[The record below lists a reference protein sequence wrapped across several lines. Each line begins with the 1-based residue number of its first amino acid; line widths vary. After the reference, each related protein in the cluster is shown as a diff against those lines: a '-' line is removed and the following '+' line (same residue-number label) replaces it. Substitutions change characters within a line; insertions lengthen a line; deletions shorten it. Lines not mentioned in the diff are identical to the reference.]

1 MELHLS
7 LHEVISKS
15 TQALRA
21 LNFPPGLDIENGK
34 NIGWLE
40 SRGLPGLQML
50 VEEIKAASDTS
61 NRSPIEINIMKDTIQ
76 FSSQGYSAFNFAQST
91 VDFAENGKI
100 VSVEKCRFPLLIFAE
115 MARRKHLPYGFHVQW
130 IKDNEIS
137 TGAAISGEAE
147 VTINS
152 RKLTTAYDLNIT
164 TAKNLII
171 KNPLEKKLSNKIA
184 FEENGICCDPNHW
197 KAICAIAKKVLV
209 PDSKQS
215 HSSAGAEV
223 DDSN

>member
-1 MELHLS
+1 MELCLS
-7 LHEVISKS
+7 LHEVVTKC

-21 LNFPPGLDIENGK
+21 LNVPPGLDIENGK

-40 SRGLPGLQML
+40 ARALPGLQML

-61 NRSPIEINIMKDTIQ
+61 NRSPIEIHIMKDTVQ
-76 FSSQGYSAFNFAQST
+76 FSNQGYSAFNFAQSAL
-91 VDFAENGKI
+91 DFAENGK
-100 VSVEKCRFPLLIFAE
+100 SVNIEKCRFPLLIFAE
-115 MARRKHLPYGFHVQW
+115 MARRKHLPFGFHVQW

-152 RKLTTAYDLNIT
+152 GNLTAVYNLEITAVKD
-164 TAKNLII
+164 LII
-171 KNPLEKKLSNKIA
+171 KDPLDKLSDKSA
-184 FEENGICCDPNHW
+184 FQENGINCDPDNW
-197 KAICAIAKKVLV
+197 KAICATAKKVLV
-209 PDSKQS
+209 PDSEQS

-223 DDSN
+223 DDSK

>member
-1 MELHLS
+1 MELRLS

-34 NIGWLE
+34 DIGWLE
-40 SRGLPGLQML
+40 SRALPGLQML

-61 NRSPIEINIMKDTIQ
+61 NRSPIEINIMKDTVQ
-76 FSSQGYSAFNFAQST
+76 FSSQGYSAFNFAQSAL
-91 VDFAENGKI
+91 DFAENGK
-100 VSVEKCRFPLLIFAE
+100 SVNIQKCRFPLLIFAE
-115 MARRKHLPYGFHVQW
+115 MARREHLPFGFHMQW

-152 RKLTTAYDLNIT
+152 GNLTAVYNLEITAVKD
-164 TAKNLII
+164 LII
-171 KNPLEKKLSNKIA
+171 KDPLDKLSHESA
-184 FEENGICCDPNHW
+184 FEENGINCDPDNW
-197 KAICAIAKKVLV
+197 KAICATAKRVLV
-209 PDSKQS
+209 PDSEQS

-223 DDSN
+223 DDST

>member
-1 MELHLS
+1 MELRLS

-61 NRSPIEINIMKDTIQ
+61 NRSPIEINIMKETVQ

-115 MARRKHLPYGFHVQW
+115 MARRKHLPFGFYVQW
-130 IKDNEIS
+130 IKMMKS
-137 TGAAISGEAE
+137 LQGLPYLAT
-147 VTINS
+147 
-152 RKLTTAYDLNIT
+152 RKLR
-164 TAKNLII
+164 LI
-171 KNPLEKKLSNKIA
+171 LEN
-184 FEENGICCDPNHW
+184 
-197 KAICAIAKKVLV
+197 
-209 PDSKQS
+209 
-215 HSSAGAEV
+215 
-223 DDSN
+223 

>member
-1 MELHLS
+1 MELRLS
-7 LHEVISKS
+7 LHEVIRKS

-40 SRGLPGLQML
+40 ARALPGLQML

-61 NRSPIEINIMKDTIQ
+61 NRSPIEINIMKDTVQ
-76 FSSQGYSAFNFAQST
+76 FSSQGYSAFNFAQSAL
-91 VDFAENGKI
+91 DFAENGK
-100 VSVEKCRFPLLIFAE
+100 SVNIEKCRFPLLIFAE
-115 MARRKHLPYGFHVQW
+115 MARRKHLPFGFHVQW

-152 RKLTTAYDLNIT
+152 GNLTAVYNLEITAVKD
-164 TAKNLII
+164 LII
-171 KNPLEKKLSNKIA
+171 KDPLDKLSDKSA
-184 FEENGICCDPNHW
+184 FEENGINCDPDNW
-197 KAICAIAKKVLV
+197 KAICATAKKVLV
-209 PDSKQS
+209 PDSEQS

-223 DDSN
+223 DDSK

>member
-15 TQALRA
+15 TQALKA

-40 SRGLPGLQML
+40 SHGLPGLQML

-61 NRSPIEINIMKDTIQ
+61 NRSPIEINIMKDTVQ

-100 VSVEKCRFPLLIFAE
+100 VNNGK
-115 MARRKHLPYGFHVQW
+115 RKAV
-130 IKDNEIS
+130 
-137 TGAAISGEAE
+137 
-147 VTINS
+147 
-152 RKLTTAYDLNIT
+152 
-164 TAKNLII
+164 
-171 KNPLEKKLSNKIA
+171 KKY
-184 FEENGICCDPNHW
+184 
-197 KAICAIAKKVLV
+197 
-209 PDSKQS
+209 
-215 HSSAGAEV
+215 
-223 DDSN
+223 

>member
-1 MELHLS
+1 MELRLS

-15 TQALRA
+15 TQALKA

-34 NIGWLE
+34 NIGWLA
-40 SRGLPGLQML
+40 SHGLPGLQML

-61 NRSPIEINIMKDTIQ
+61 NRSPIEINIMKDTVQ

-115 MARRKHLPYGFHVQW
+115 MARRRHLPFGFHVRW
-130 IKDNEIS
+130 IKDDEII
-137 TGAAISGEAE
+137 TGAAISGNSE

-152 RKLTTAYDLNIT
+152 GNLTAVYKLQITAVKD
-164 TAKNLII
+164 LII
-171 KNPLEKKLSNKIA
+171 KNPLKKLSHESA
-184 FEENGICCDPNHW
+184 FEVNGISCNPNHW
-197 KAICAIAKKVLV
+197 KAICATAKRVLV
-209 PDSKQS
+209 PDSEQS

-223 DDSN
+223 DDNN

>member
-1 MELHLS
+1 MELRLS

-40 SRGLPGLQML
+40 SRALPGLQML
-50 VEEIKAASDTS
+50 VEEIKATSDTS
-61 NRSPIEINIMKDTIQ
+61 NRSPIEINIMKDTVQ
-76 FSSQGYSAFNFAQST
+76 FSSQGYSAFNFAQSAL
-91 VDFAENGKI
+91 DFAENGK
-100 VSVEKCRFPLLIFAE
+100 SVNIQKCRFPLLIFAE
-115 MARRKHLPYGFHVQW
+115 MARREHLPFGFHMQW

-152 RKLTTAYDLNIT
+152 GNLTAVYNLEITAVKD
-164 TAKNLII
+164 LII
-171 KNPLEKKLSNKIA
+171 KDPLDKLSHESA
-184 FEENGICCDPNHW
+184 FEENGINCDPDNW
-197 KAICAIAKKVLV
+197 KAICATAKRVLV
-209 PDSKQS
+209 PDSEQS

-223 DDSN
+223 DDST

>member
-1 MELHLS
+1 MELRLS

-40 SRGLPGLQML
+40 SRALPGLQML

-76 FSSQGYSAFNFAQST
+76 FSSQGYSAFNFAQSAL
-91 VDFAENGKI
+91 DFAENGK
-100 VSVEKCRFPLLIFAE
+100 SVNIQKCRFPLLIFAE
-115 MARRKHLPYGFHVQW
+115 MARREHLPFGFHMQW

-152 RKLTTAYDLNIT
+152 GNLTAVYNLEITAVKD
-164 TAKNLII
+164 LII
-171 KNPLEKKLSNKIA
+171 KDPLDKLSHESA
-184 FEENGICCDPNHW
+184 FEENGINCDPDNW
-197 KAICAIAKKVLV
+197 KAICATAKRVLV
-209 PDSKQS
+209 PDSEQS

-223 DDSN
+223 DDST

>member
-1 MELHLS
+1 MELRLS

-50 VEEIKAASDTS
+50 VEEIEAASYTS
-61 NRSPIEINIMKDTIQ
+61 NRNPIEINIMKDTVQ
-76 FSSQGYSAFNFAQST
+76 FSSQGYSAFNFAQSA
-91 VDFAENGKI
+91 VDFAEHGKS
-100 VSVEKCRFPLLIFAE
+100 VNVEKCRFPLLIFAE
-115 MARRKHLPYGFHVQW
+115 MARRKHLPFGFHVQW
-130 IKDNEIS
+130 IKDDEIS
-137 TGAAISGEAE
+137 RGAAISGNSE

-152 RKLTTAYDLNIT
+152 GNLTTSYDLKIT
-164 TAKNLII
+164 RAKNLIL
-171 KNPLEKKLSNKIA
+171 KNSLNKLSHKST
-184 FEENGICCDPNHW
+184 FEDDGISCVPDHW
-197 KAICAIAKKVLV
+197 KAICATAKRVLV

-223 DDSN
+223 DDST

>member
-1 MELHLS
+1 MELRLS

-40 SRGLPGLQML
+40 SRALPGLQML

-61 NRSPIEINIMKDTIQ
+61 NRSPIEINIMKNTVQ

-115 MARRKHLPYGFHVQW
+115 MARRKHLPFGFKVQW
-130 IKDNEIS
+130 RGEEKINRAS
-137 TGAAISGEAE
+137 SISGSSEI
-147 VTINS
+147 TINS
-152 RKLTTAYDLNIT
+152 GNLTALYNLEITAVRDL
-164 TAKNLII
+164 KI
-171 KNPLEKKLSNKIA
+171 KNPLKKLS
-184 FEENGICCDPNHW
+184 EESEINIEDS
-197 KAICAIAKKVLV
+197 IEKKEE
-209 PDSKQS
+209 PKQKKKKRFFFF
-215 HSSAGAEV
+215 
-223 DDSN
+223 

>member
-1 MELHLS
+1 MELGLS

-15 TQALRA
+15 AQALRA

-61 NRSPIEINIMKDTIQ
+61 NRSPIEINIMKDTVQ
-76 FSSQGYSAFNFAQST
+76 FSTQGHSAFNFAQSA
-91 VDFAENGKI
+91 VDFAENGKS

-115 MARRKHLPYGFHVQW
+115 MARREHLPFGFHVRW
-130 IKDNEIS
+130 IKDDEII
-137 TGAAISGEAE
+137 TGAAISGNSE

-152 RKLTTAYDLNIT
+152 GNLTEVYNLEITAVND
-164 TAKNLII
+164 LII
-171 KNPLEKKLSNKIA
+171 KDPLDKLSNESA
-184 FEENGICCDPNHW
+184 FEKNGISCDLDHW
-197 KAICAIAKKVLV
+197 KSICATAKRVLV
-209 PDSKQS
+209 PDSEES
-215 HSSAGAEV
+215 RSSAGAEV

>member
-15 TQALRA
+15 TQALKA

-40 SRGLPGLQML
+40 SHGLPGLQML
-50 VEEIKAASDTS
+50 VEEIKAASDNT
-61 NRSPIEINIMKDTIQ
+61 NRSPIEINIIQDTVQ
-76 FSSQGYSAFNFAQST
+76 FSSQGYSAFNFAQSAL
-91 VDFAENGKI
+91 DFAENGK
-100 VSVEKCRFPLLIFAE
+100 SVNIEKCRFPLLIFAE
-115 MARRKHLPYGFHVQW
+115 MARRKHLPFGFHVQW

-152 RKLTTAYDLNIT
+152 GNLTAVYNLEITAVKD
-164 TAKNLII
+164 LII
-171 KNPLEKKLSNKIA
+171 KDPLDKLSDKSA
-184 FEENGICCDPNHW
+184 FEENGINCDPDNW
-197 KAICAIAKKVLV
+197 KAICATAKKVLV
-209 PDSKQS
+209 PDSEQS

-223 DDSN
+223 DDSK

>member
-1 MELHLS
+1 MELGLS

-15 TQALRA
+15 AQALRA

-61 NRSPIEINIMKDTIQ
+61 NRSPIEINIMKDTVQ
-76 FSSQGYSAFNFAQST
+76 LSSQGYSAFNFAQST

-115 MARRKHLPYGFHVQW
+115 MARRRHLPFGFHVRW
-130 IKDNEIS
+130 IKGDEIS
-137 TGAAISGEAE
+137 TGAAISGNSK

-152 RKLTTAYDLNIT
+152 GNLTAVYNLEITAVEDLVIQD
-164 TAKNLII
+164 
-171 KNPLEKKLSNKIA
+171 PLNKLSFKNA
-184 FEENGICCDPNHW
+184 FEENGISCDPNHW
-197 KAICAIAKKVLV
+197 KVICDTAKNVLV
-209 PDSKQS
+209 PDSKRS

-223 DDSN
+223 DDSY

>member
-1 MELHLS
+1 MELRLS

-15 TQALRA
+15 TQALKA
-21 LNFPPGLDIENGK
+21 LNFPPGLDIENGE

-50 VEEIKAASDTS
+50 VEETKAASDTS
-61 NRSPIEINIMKDTIQ
+61 NRSPIEINIMKDTVQ

-115 MARRKHLPYGFHVQW
+115 MARRKHLPFGFQ
-130 IKDNEIS
+130 IQLMNDSEITRGFS
-137 TGAAISGEAE
+137 IFGDSEI
-147 VTINS
+147 TIDS
-152 RKLTTAYDLNIT
+152 RKLTAVYNVEITAVKD
-164 TAKNLII
+164 LII
-171 KNPLEKKLSNKIA
+171 KNPLKKLIHESA
-184 FEENGICCDPNHW
+184 FEVNGISCDPNHW
-197 KAICAIAKKVLV
+197 KAICATAKRVLV
-209 PDSKQS
+209 PDSEQS

>member
-1 MELHLS
+1 MELRLS

-61 NRSPIEINIMKDTIQ
+61 NRSPIEINIMKDTVQ
-76 FSSQGYSAFNFAQST
+76 FSSQGYSAFNFAQSA
-91 VDFAENGKI
+91 VDFAENGKS

-115 MARRKHLPYGFHVQW
+115 MARRKHLPFGFHVQW
-130 IKDNEIS
+130 IKDDEIN
-137 TGAAISGEAE
+137 TGAAISGNSE

-152 RKLTTAYDLNIT
+152 GKLTAVYDLKIT
-164 TAKNLII
+164 AAKDLII
-171 KNPLEKKLSNKIA
+171 KNPLKKLSHESA
-184 FEENGICCDPNHW
+184 FEENGISCDPDHW
-197 KAICAIAKKVLV
+197 KAICATAKKVLV
-209 PDSKQS
+209 PDSEQS